1 MLGEIKLKQIAKKI
15 LKYTKADPSAGSGQ
29 VEAEVLLF
37 VSDNGLTRFANS
49 QIHQN
54 VAHADLGLSVRAI
67 LGKRIGVA
75 SGNSFDDKAFRDV
88 AKRAVALARIQ
99 KEDPDFKGL
108 PKTGKVKKIK
118 QAIKQAT
125 ADERAKA
132 VSVIINRAKSAGI
145 VASGKYESSITEV
158 AVANSNG
165 VFAYHA
171 GGASELMT
179 ILLGKDSNGFSSQ
192 IEKDPGEINA
202 DRVADSALIKVVA
215 GKNPK
220 DIKPG
225 VYEVILEPQAVNE
238 MISFFAWLGPNARLY
253 HEKASNFSG
262 KLGKRVFGKNITI
275 VDDPLDQTGF
285 PMPFDFEGY
294 PKKKLTIIDKGRLVN
309 LCYDSYHAGKYKSK
323 YKYKIKNTG
332 HALPA
337 PNTSGPIPLHLKLE
351 PGRKSLEQ
359 MIKSVKKG
367 LLVTRLWYVRF
378 LNPRSMAITGMT
390 RDGTFLIEN
399 GKIKHAVKN
408 LRFNQSIPEA
418 LNNVVSVGK
427 DLENLASFETEL
439 GTNKMPALH
448 IKKWNFTSS
457 TEF

>member
-1 MLGEIKLKQIAKKI
+1 MLGEQKLKQITKKV
-15 LKYTKADPSAGSGQ
+15 LSYTKAD
-29 VEAEVLLF
+29 EAEVLLF

-54 VAHADLGLSVRAI
+54 VASEDLGLSVRAVFMSKS
-67 LGKRIGVA
+67 GARIGVA
-75 SGNSFDDKAFRDV
+75 SGNSFDDSALKDA

-99 KEDPDFKGL
+99 KEDPDFVGL
-108 PKTGKVKKIK
+108 PKK
-118 QAIKQAT
+118 QKTKYLKLNTKQAT

-132 VSVIINRAKSAGI
+132 VSIIIKQAKEKGI
-145 VASGKYESSITEV
+145 IASGAYDSSISEV

-165 VFAYHA
+165 VFAYHIA
-171 GGASELMT
+171 GASDLST
-179 ILLGKDSNGFSSQ
+179 ILLGKDSTGFGTSLA
-192 IEKDPGEINA
+192 KDPKNVDSEK
-202 DRVADSALIKVVA
+202 VAKQALDKA
-215 GKNPK
+215 LGGAKPK
-220 DIKPG
+220 DLKPG

-262 KLGKRVFGKNITI
+262 KLGKKVFGKNITI

-294 PKKKLTIIDKGRLVN
+294 PKQKLEIIKNGVLKNLV
-309 LCYDSYHAGKYKSK
+309 YDSYHANKYKA
-323 YKYKIKNTG
+323 KNTG

-337 PNTSGPIPLHLKLE
+337 PNTSGPIPLHLRLE
-351 PGRKSLEQ
+351 PGKKSLEQ
-359 MIKSVKKG
+359 MIKGVKKG

-399 GKIKHAVKN
+399 GKIKGAVRN

-418 LNNVVSVGK
+418 LNNVVAIGK
-427 DLENLASFETEL
+427 DLENLASWETEL

>member
-1 MLGEIKLKQIAKKI
+1 MLGETRLKTIAKKV

-75 SGNSFDDKAFRDV
+75 SGNSFDDKALRDV

-165 VFAYHA
+165 AFAYHA

-179 ILLGKDSNGFSSQ
+179 
-192 IEKDPGEINA
+192 
-202 DRVADSALIKVVA
+202 
-215 GKNPK
+215 
-220 DIKPG
+220 
-225 VYEVILEPQAVNE
+225 
-238 MISFFAWLGPNARLY
+238 
-253 HEKASNFSG
+253 
-262 KLGKRVFGKNITI
+262 
-275 VDDPLDQTGF
+275 
-285 PMPFDFEGY
+285 
-294 PKKKLTIIDKGRLVN
+294 
-309 LCYDSYHAGKYKSK
+309 
-323 YKYKIKNTG
+323 
-332 HALPA
+332 
-337 PNTSGPIPLHLKLE
+337 
-351 PGRKSLEQ
+351 
-359 MIKSVKKG
+359 
-367 LLVTRLWYVRF
+367 
-378 LNPRSMAITGMT
+378 
-390 RDGTFLIEN
+390 
-399 GKIKHAVKN
+399 
-408 LRFNQSIPEA
+408 
-418 LNNVVSVGK
+418 
-427 DLENLASFETEL
+427 
-439 GTNKMPALH
+439 
-448 IKKWNFTSS
+448 
-457 TEF
+457 